1 MSRAKVGLGLRGAKS
16 VVAGAGGV
24 ALSGQSG
31 GLSHNISLSVGCA
44 PAAVF
49 GVKMGCGGTAVLDG
63 TTSRI
68 DVLAEF
74 QAFCGIGGVPR
85 KAVLSL
91 QTAVGA
97 RGVPPDVE
105 YR

>member
-1 MSRAKVGLGLRGAKS
+1 MSRARVGLGLRGVKS
-16 VVAGAGGV
+16 VLAGAGGD

-31 GLSHNISLSVGCA
+31 GPSHSVGLSEVCA

-49 GVKMGCGGTAVLDG
+49 GVKMGYGGTAVLDG
-63 TTSRI
+63 TTPRI

-74 QAFCGIGGVPR
+74 QAFCGIDGVPR

-91 QTAVGA
+91 QMAVGA

>member
-1 MSRAKVGLGLRGAKS
+1 MLFFCGLFRSVGLS
-16 VVAGAGGV
+16 E
-24 ALSGQSG
+24 
-31 GLSHNISLSVGCA
+31 GCA

-63 TTSRI
+63 KTPRI

-74 QAFCGIGGVPR
+74 QAFCGIDGVPR
-85 KAVLSL
+85 KADLSL